1 MKSKAIILSI
11 VVFLFNSFLLQTQT
25 TEYPKNNGIVS
36 LIIFGILLLFF
47 VLFYLIPII
56 DILKSKFES
65 GVDKLIWLA
74 VVIFIPIL
82 GLLLYIFIGLKQKV
96 KNKE

>member
-82 GLLLYIFIGLKQKV
+82 GLLLYIFVGLKQKV

>member
-25 TEYPKNNGIVS
+25 TEYPKNNVIVS
-36 LIIFGILLLFF
+36 LIIFGIPLLFF